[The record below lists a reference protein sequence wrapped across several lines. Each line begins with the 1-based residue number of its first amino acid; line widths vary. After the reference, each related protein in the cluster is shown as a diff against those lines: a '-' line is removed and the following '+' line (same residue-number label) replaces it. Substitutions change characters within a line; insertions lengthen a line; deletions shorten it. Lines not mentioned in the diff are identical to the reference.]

1 MLKQSCKISYLV
13 HFSAQ
18 AQKTKKYASKKIR
31 FCLSIWNFL
40 AVIFKK
46 NYIFSKESFSY
57 ISGNKT
63 LHFST
68 QAEKILKKPL
78 ENFLY
83 FRKRKPKKNF
93 PHFLI
98 FLETETSKKLLI
110 FQEMNP

>member
-1 MLKQSCKISYLV
+1 MMKQSCKISYLV

-68 QAEKILKKPL
+68 QAAKIKKTETQKKLTFSYIFGNRNLEKIINISGNESLKKW
-78 ENFLY
+78 N
-83 FRKRKPKKNF
+83 FRK
-93 PHFLI
+93 FLV
-98 FLETETSKKLLI
+98 F
-110 FQEMNP
+110 

>member
-1 MLKQSCKISYLV
+1 MMKQSCKISYLV

-68 QAEKILKKPL
+68 QAEKIFKKPL

-83 FRKRKPKKNF
+83 FRKRKTKKTSY
-93 PHFLI
+93 I
-98 FLETETSKKLLI
+98 FLYIWKRKPRKNS
-110 FQEMNP
+110 

>member
-1 MLKQSCKISYLV
+1 MMKQSCKISYLV

-68 QAEKILKKPL
+68 QAAKIKKKPL

-83 FRKRKPKKNF
+83 FRKRKPKKNS
-93 PHFLI
+93 HFLI